1 MAGAAAVCALA
12 NLAAANGPVS
22 ASTGPARSV
31 RASGAALVSAAP
43 TQTLDSLLAQAADK
57 AGLDVT
63 ALTAELAAAKT
74 SDTAAAEAARDQ
86 VAALAAERDAA
97 SDSAKAAETAAT
109 AADLEIERLKT
120 VGTGLESD
128 LAVEQQRLSVRRSN
142 FRIWLAEAYISEPMQ
157 IYAPLIA
164 SDTLAI
170 AHKGELVRTAGDV
183 LKDAMDTTEK
193 KIKSIKRDIADNSK
207 LLNDT
212 VAKAAS
218 ARSKNSDETGRAAD
232 AEQRRLAAVAAE
244 AERKQSADLAQ
255 FVLSLR
261 ITQAGEMTNKFRL
274 LGIDSTT
281 TINGAPLLSGVD
293 LARFFLG
300 YGKTARLTVTITEL
314 ARLFEQEG
322 KAEGIR
328 SDIAFAQ
335 SILETGYFSF
345 PSYGQLEPG
354 DNNYAG
360 IGACDSCANGFG
372 FPSAE
377 LGVRAQMQLL
387 KIYANPTLTS
397 ADFANPSARFTPER
411 IGVRGCCQTW
421 AQLAGVWASSTAYF
435 GSISSVWNTI
445 VRWVATDYIKNGP
458 PGVVGFPDTTL
469 VGSAGVQVARATTS
483 TTAVVDLSGATTTT
497 LNTGVIAGAGS
508 TLPPTTEATTSTT
521 AASGTTA
528 TTAPQTTAPT
538 TAATTAATTTSAP

>member
-1 MAGAAAVCALA
+1 M
-12 NLAAANGPVS
+12 S
-22 ASTGPARSV
+22 ASTAAAEIIG
-31 RASGAALVSAAP
+31 GAADLRGTASPA
-43 TQTLDSLLAQAADK
+43 QTLDSLLAQAADK

-63 ALTAELAAAKT
+63 ALTNELTKATADDEAAAVEASK
-74 SDTAAAEAARDQ
+74 DIAAI
-86 VAALAAERDAA
+86 AAERDAA
-97 SDSAKAAETAAT
+97 TGSASDAASAAA
-109 AADLEIERLKT
+109 AADSEIARLKT
-120 VGTGLESD
+120 AGEGLNAD
-128 LAVEQQRLSVRRSN
+128 LAVEKQRLAVRRSN
-142 FRIWLAEAYISEPMQ
+142 FRIWLAEAYISEPIQ

-170 AHKGELVRTAGDV
+170 AHKGELVETAGHV
-183 LKDAMDTTEK
+183 LKNALGATEK
-193 KIKSIKRDIADNSK
+193 NIKKIEGDIAENATQ
-207 LLNDT
+207 L
-212 VAKAAS
+212 KAAQADATT

-232 AEQRRLAAVAAE
+232 AEKRRVAAVAAE
-244 AERKQSADLAQ
+244 AERKKSADLAR

-261 ITQAGEMTNKFRL
+261 ITQASEMTNKFRL

-281 TINGAPLLSGVD
+281 QINGPPLLNGVD

-300 YGKTARLTVTITEL
+300 FGKTARLTITISEL

-345 PSYGQLEPG
+345 PSFGQLEPG

-372 FPSAE
+372 FPTAE

-435 GSISSVWNTI
+435 NSISAVWNTI

-469 VGSAGVQVARATTS
+469 VGSAGVQVARATTT
-483 TTAVVDLSGATTTT
+483 TTAVVDPSGVTTTT
-497 LNTGVIAGAGS
+497 LNTGVISGAGS
-508 TLPPTTEATTSTT
+508 TLQPTTTT
-521 AASGTTA
+521 APGTA
-528 TTAPQTTAPT
+528 TTAGSSTSAATTAPTTPVTTVAT
-538 TAATTAATTTSAP
+538 TAATTAATTTSVP